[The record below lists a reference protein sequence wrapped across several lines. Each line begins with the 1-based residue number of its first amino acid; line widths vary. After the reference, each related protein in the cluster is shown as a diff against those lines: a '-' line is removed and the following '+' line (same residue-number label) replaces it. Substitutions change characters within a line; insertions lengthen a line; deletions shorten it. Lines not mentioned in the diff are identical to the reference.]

1 MAAEARQYQ
10 LSANSIRSDAVTYT
24 HDATLANLTQA
35 ANCFIL
41 LVGKNVS
48 KSRPLEILDTA
59 EWLMTVA
66 SAGQDTARFP
76 RPAAIGGVFLK
87 SKLIATAVGAKN
99 VATLVNAADMST
111 DPLSDADA
119 VYYGV
124 TGAAASGTDLAIG
137 VQMGSG
143 ALERAFEEIKQ
154 YYIQSVGASNAT

>member
-10 LSANSIRSDAVTYT
+10 LSANSIRSDAVAYT
-24 HDATLANLTQA
+24 HNATLSNLTQA

-66 SAGQDTARFP
+66 AAGQDTARFP
-76 RPAAIGGVFLK
+76 RPADIGGTFLK
-87 SKLIATAVGAKN
+87 AKLIGTATGVKHT
-99 VATLVNAADMST
+99 ATLVSAADMSA

-124 TGAAASGTDLAIG
+124 TGAAATGSALATG
-137 VQMGSG
+137 AQMGTG

-154 YYIQSVGASNAT
+154 YYLQSVGASNAT